1 MASLAPLP
9 APLTAMIGR
18 EDDLARVQA
27 LLLRP
32 DIRLLTL
39 TGPGGVGKTRLAIQV
54 ASALRERFSDGVI
67 FVRLEAI
74 RDPELLIPTLAHAC
88 GLLEQR
94 KQSLDQALITLLRT
108 KRSLLVLDNMEQLVR
123 AAPFL
128 VDLLGACPNLSLLI
142 TSRAVLRVSGE
153 QVFPVQPLPTPA
165 SSHTSSLLPDDVA
178 HFGAIQLFVR
188 RAQAAQPGFALTAE
202 NSATVAAIC
211 QRLDGLPLALELA
224 AARIPLFSPHALLAR
239 LDHRL
244 ALLTAG
250 ARDHP
255 QRLQSLNGAIS
266 WSYLLLAPDEQRLF
280 RYVGVCVG
288 GCTLAAAEAILSVSA
303 APSAAVPV
311 EVVAGLT
318 TLVDQSLL
326 RRMDSASGEPRF
338 TMLETVREFAL
349 EQLAAS
355 DDEVVVRRAQ
365 ARYLLTLAESAERG
379 MRTADQGHW
388 RDLLEDELGNLRDA
402 LAWLTHADRD
412 AQDHDVGLRL
422 AGALWYFWFRRG
434 LPTEGRQWL
443 TQALAVSSAGG
454 AARAQALLG
463 AGALAYPQGDYLAA
477 RGHLTDSV
485 ALWKQIPDQSE
496 GLAESLHL
504 LGHVRFDQR
513 ELADARR
520 LFEESRALFQQAGE
534 AGLSATLTGDLGMV
548 AYHERDDL
556 RARALFE
563 ESLTLSRQLRLTDR
577 VAEALNRLGDLARLD
592 GDGQGARKRYEESL
606 ALWQELHGAP
616 GIASALHKL
625 GQVSR
630 GQGDL
635 MAAYTRFIASLTQ
648 QHDLGNRQGIAEC
661 FAGLAGVALDSG
673 EAERA
678 ARLLGASAALLETI
692 GAPLSPVDQVIVAAD
707 IASGRIQLGE
717 AAWEMAWAEGEQ
729 WLLEQAVDEAL
740 RTTHPGAP
748 PSEVGHDPSAL
759 LSRREREVAALVAR
773 GLANRAIA
781 EQLIIGERT
790 VETHVSHIL
799 AKLGFTS
806 RAQIVAWASQRNLA
820 NS

>member
-1 MASLAPLP
+1 
-9 APLTAMIGR
+9 
-18 EDDLARVQA
+18 
-27 LLLRP
+27 
-32 DIRLLTL
+32 
-39 TGPGGVGKTRLAIQV
+39 
-54 ASALRERFSDGVI
+54 
-67 FVRLEAI
+67 
-74 RDPELLIPTLAHAC
+74 
-88 GLLEQR
+88 
-94 KQSLDQALITLLRT
+94 
-108 KRSLLVLDNMEQLVR
+108 
-123 AAPFL
+123 
-128 VDLLGACPNLSLLI
+128 
-142 TSRAVLRVSGE
+142 
-153 QVFPVQPLPTPA
+153 
-165 SSHTSSLLPDDVA
+165 
-178 HFGAIQLFVR
+178 
-188 RAQAAQPGFALTAE
+188 
-202 NSATVAAIC
+202 
-211 QRLDGLPLALELA
+211 
-224 AARIPLFSPHALLAR
+224 
-239 LDHRL
+239 
-244 ALLTAG
+244 
-250 ARDHP
+250 
-255 QRLQSLNGAIS
+255 
-266 WSYLLLAPDEQRLF
+266 
-280 RYVGVCVG
+280 
-288 GCTLAAAEAILSVSA
+288 
-303 APSAAVPV
+303 
-311 EVVAGLT
+311 
-318 TLVDQSLL
+318 
-326 RRMDSASGEPRF
+326 
-338 TMLETVREFAL
+338 
-349 EQLAAS
+349 
-355 DDEVVVRRAQ
+355 
-365 ARYLLTLAESAERG
+365 
-379 MRTADQGHW
+379 
-388 RDLLEDELGNLRDA
+388 
-402 LAWLTHADRD
+402 
-412 AQDHDVGLRL
+412 
-422 AGALWYFWFRRG
+422 
-434 LPTEGRQWL
+434 
-443 TQALAVSSAGG
+443 VSSAGG

-648 QHDLGNRQGIAEC
+648 QRDLGNRQGIAEC

-740 RTTHPGAP
+740 RTTHPGGP